1 VKEGNHK
8 RTNSIPLIWSGT
20 ESFPLKTHRCHSSS
34 RMAGSWWDWRRGC
47 YQEASPYRLD
57 LYIFSAE
64 HTLYSSSCPLRGE
77 KEEREKILK
86 KYDFLGEKWEHYIEK
101 LSPEEPEQSRHLCS
115 NTIQRFPRVGLTPH
129 LKGSAHTALL
139 WTSFPCSLC
148 PSCLLFLGS
157 RFEMTDATTM
167 SSLLGHSGDPH
178 FPN

>member
-1 VKEGNHK
+1 MKEGNHK

-139 WTSFPCSLC
+139 WTSFPCSLW
-148 PSCLLFLGS
+148 PSLPTLSGVQIWNDRCHH
-157 RFEMTDATTM
+157 DVK
-167 SSLLGHSGDPH
+167 SLRTFWWPPLS
-178 FPN
+178 

>member
-1 VKEGNHK
+1 MKEGNHK

-34 RMAGSWWDWRRGC
+34 RMAGSWWDWRREC

>member
-1 VKEGNHK
+1 MTVIFWVRW
-8 RTNSIPLIWSGT
+8 RTGPFSKFHLMSHSGSPQLFHNSLIII
-20 ESFPLKTHRCHSSS
+20 KK
-34 RMAGSWWDWRRGC
+34 
-47 YQEASPYRLD
+47 
-57 LYIFSAE
+57 I
-64 HTLYSSSCPLRGE
+64 PLRGE